1 MDTFYADIDDPKGDV
16 ERTKGLILFE
26 KELAKGLNVTDGRQL
41 GQKLKLNLPDSFNA
55 IYPDTKITVSPTGE
69 KLTSTVEVS
78 PEEQKRTDKIKAA
91 QDFETEQ
98 DTFLRGEEKRAKG
111 LALAE
116 STIERQKKIE
126 ADREQR
132 TQKKQAP
139 KEVKPTA
146 LQEWEQNNPDKAAKA
161 KRKTKRK
168 FDRPTNTKLYSV
180 GGALTAPLTYMAYR
194 GYKDEYINK
203 GMEDMDATINAS
215 IMTAS
220 DFVPHILIGKMFF
233 EPKTLA
239 AAERD
244 PLGEPF
250 KTKEQMG
257 QEVID
262 VFKERQFRQDI
273 APQLDDEL
281 AIQKQ
286 MNIKKMSEDF
296 GREAERKSQ
305 LSLEEQMQMLN
316 QGS

>member
-1 MDTFYADIDDPKGDV
+1 
-16 ERTKGLILFE
+16 
-26 KELAKGLNVTDGRQL
+26 
-41 GQKLKLNLPDSFNA
+41 
-55 IYPDTKITVSPTGE
+55 
-69 KLTSTVEVS
+69 
-78 PEEQKRTDKIKAA
+78 
-91 QDFETEQ
+91 
-98 DTFLRGEEKRAKG
+98 
-111 LALAE
+111 
-116 STIERQKKIE
+116 
-126 ADREQR
+126 
-132 TQKKQAP
+132 
-139 KEVKPTA
+139 
-146 LQEWEQNNPDKAAKA
+146 
-161 KRKTKRK
+161 
-168 FDRPTNTKLYSV
+168 
-180 GGALTAPLTYMAYR
+180 
-194 GYKDEYINK
+194 
-203 GMEDMDATINAS
+203 MDATINAS

-244 PLGEPF
+244 PLGAPF

-305 LSLEEQMQMLN
+305 LSLDEQMQMLN